1 MMTAKIRNSGPLG
14 MMPQAMDPIP
24 RIGAMRPDDPRL
36 LAVPL
41 SFPVVSYAVA
51 PIASPVD
58 ITATETHLL
67 PEWLDLREAIR
78 RGSESHRPYTL
89 RCAIMD
95 AQITHDPQKQ
105 IAVGTVTVI
114 SGYVWRK
121 VSVFQDVYA
130 AMINSFTGLF
140 EAKWQVIIA

>member
-1 MMTAKIRNSGPLG
+1 MTVRTIPPHGAVPICRINSGPLAPLPD
-14 MMPQAMDPIP
+14 MPVYEPKSGPHSTDLPT
-24 RIGAMRPDDPRL
+24 RL
-36 LAVPL
+36 LTP
-41 SFPVVSYAVA
+41 PPP
-51 PIASPVD
+51 PI
-58 ITATETHLL
+58 
-67 PEWLDLREAIR
+67 EWLDLREAIR

-89 RCAIMD
+89 HCAIMD

-130 AMINSFTGLF
+130 AMINSFTGLL
-140 EAKWQVIIA
+140 EAQWQVVIA